1 MSVAT
6 AVGKTPCA
14 RLGLN
19 KMAALQVYA
28 KRFVTQTWLL
38 LIAAL
43 IFEVIA
49 IAALQQQP
57 QWMPALRVVHL
68 LQMAVVLLM
77 AVHAMRNLTAA
88 QSVWAWQAKGLVLA
102 LVFAITGD
110 IINSGLI
117 DFSHITEKRH
127 LLSIPAFALMQGIYV
142 LLFWRSAA
150 TNPSDR
156 ERLKPIKL
164 LGLILWLP
172 LSLLLWFAVFT
183 NDIPVLMERATL
195 FYVCLVVL
203 MGISSCWISYI
214 WGKAGFWVTVG
225 ALSFMVSDAL
235 IGIALNKGGVPAG
248 MATHWVWITY
258 IGAQCLI
265 VRLPLLGHIRESAAA
280 Q

>member
-1 MSVAT
+1 MT
-6 AVGKTPCA
+6 
-14 RLGLN
+14 
-19 KMAALQVYA
+19 ALQLYSR
-28 KRFVTQTWLL
+28 RFITQTWLL
-38 LIAAL
+38 LIAAML
-43 IFEVIA
+43 FEVIA
-49 IAALQQQP
+49 IAVLQQQP

-68 LQMAVVLLM
+68 LQMAVVLVM
-77 AVHAMRNLTAA
+77 AMFAVRNLAA
-88 QSVWAWQAKGLVLA
+88 ARSAWAWQAKALVLA

-150 TNPSDR
+150 TNPNDR
-156 ERLKPIKL
+156 QRLKPIKL
-164 LGLILWLP
+164 IGLVVWLP

-183 NDIPVLMERATL
+183 NDMPALIERATL

-235 IGIALNKGGVPAG
+235 IGMALNKGGVPAG

-265 VRLPLLGHIRESAAA
+265 VRLPLLGHLRESAGA